1 MSTGTTESA
10 AAPFIFFDLQVIGT
24 ERLTPTMLR
33 VTLGGGGMRGFASGG
48 RDQRVKLFLPHPH
61 QDAPRVPAA
70 AGDSWFAA
78 WREMDPAERG
88 IMRSYTVRRQRPGL
102 LEVDFALHG
111 DGGPATRW
119 AAAAR
124 PGDRVAV
131 LGPTAADNAGV
142 DFRPPPSADWVLIA
156 GDETALPA
164 IGGILEALPSGLP
177 ARAWVEVPCRA
188 DADGYD
194 LPAGAEV
201 TWLVRD
207 AGGGLATALPAAS
220 FPPGTPYA
228 WLAGE
233 AKTTRTLRRHLVNDR
248 GLDRRAICF
257 TGYWRRGAA
266 EEDLL
271 AEVLAGGTPH
281 TEE

>member
-1 MSTGTTESA
+1 MTTGNTTS
-10 AAPFIFFDLQVIGT
+10 AAPFVFFGLQVEGS

-33 VTLGGGGMRGFASGG
+33 VTLRGADLDGFASGG
-48 RDQRVKLFLPHPH
+48 HDQRIKLFLPHPH
-61 QDAPRVPAA
+61 QDAPLVPDR
-70 AGDSWFAA
+70 AGDAWFAE
-78 WREMDPAERG
+78 WRALDPAERG
-88 IMRSYTVRRQRPGL
+88 IMRTYTARRQRPGA

-111 DGGPATRW
+111 DSGPATRW
-119 AAAAR
+119 AATAR

-131 LGPTAADNAGV
+131 LGPTDPDNAAV
-142 DFRPPPSADWVLIA
+142 DFRPPPSADRVLLA
-156 GDETALPA
+156 GDESALPA
-164 IGGILEALPSGLP
+164 IGGILEALPDRT
-177 ARAWVEVPCRA
+177 RAKAWIEVPCQA

-194 LPAGAEV
+194 LPDGADI

-207 AGGGLATALPAAS
+207 KGRSLLTALPTAE
-220 FPPGTPYA
+220 FPYGNLYA

-233 AKTTRTLRRHLVNDR
+233 AKTIRTLRRHLVNER
-248 GLDRRAICF
+248 GLDRKAISF

-271 AEVLAGGTPH
+271 AEVLAGTTPH

>member
-1 MSTGTTESA
+1 VSTGTTTA
-10 AAPFIFFDLQVIGT
+10 AAPFQFFDLQVVGT
-24 ERLTPTMLR
+24 ERLSPTMVR
-33 VTLGGGGMRGFASGG
+33 VTLGGEGIAGFASGG

-61 QDAPRVPAA
+61 QDAPLVPAE
-70 AGDSWFAA
+70 AGDDWFAA
-78 WREMDPAERG
+78 WRAMDPAERG

-111 DGGPATRW
+111 DR
-119 AAAAR
+119 
-124 PGDRVAV
+124 
-131 LGPTAADNAGV
+131 GPTDADNAGV
-142 DFRPPPSADWVLIA
+142 DFRPPPAAEWVLIA

-164 IGGILEALPSGLP
+164 IGGILEALPDGLP
-177 ARAWVEVPCRA
+177 AKAWIEVPCQA

-194 LPAGAEV
+194 LPAGADI

-207 AGGGLATALPAAS
+207 AGGSLATALPAAE
-220 FPPGTPYA
+220 FPAGVPYA

-233 AKTTRTLRRHLVNDR
+233 AKTTRTLRRHLVNER
-248 GLDRRAICF
+248 GLDRGSVSF

>member
-1 MSTGTTESA
+1 MSTGTTT
-10 AAPFIFFDLQVIGT
+10 AAPFRFFDLEVVAT
-24 ERLTPTMLR
+24 ERLSPTMLR
-33 VTLGGGGMRGFASGG
+33 VTLGGAGIAGFASGG

-61 QDAPRVPAA
+61 QDAPLVPAE
-70 AGDSWFAA
+70 AGDDWFAA
-78 WREMDPAERG
+78 WRAMDPAERG

-102 LEVDFALHG
+102 LDVDFALHG
-111 DGGPATRW
+111 DRGPASRW

-124 PGDRVAV
+124 PGDRIAL
-131 LGPTAADNAGV
+131 LGPTDADNAGV
-142 DFRPPPSADWVLIA
+142 DFRPPPAAEWVLIA

-164 IGGILEALPSGLP
+164 IGGILEALPDGLP
-177 ARAWVEVPCRA
+177 AKAWIEVPCQA

-194 LPAGAEV
+194 LPARADI

-207 AGGGLATALPAAS
+207 AGGSLAAALPAAA
-220 FPPGTPYA
+220 FPAGVPYA

-233 AKTTRTLRRHLVNDR
+233 AKTTRTLRRHLVNER
-248 GLDRRAICF
+248 GLDRRSISF

>member
-1 MSTGTTESA
+1 MSTGTTTA
-10 AAPFIFFDLQVIGT
+10 AAPFLFFDLEVAGT
-24 ERLTPTMLR
+24 RRLSPTMLR
-33 VTLGGGGMRGFASGG
+33 VALGGDGIDGFASGG

-61 QDAPRVPAA
+61 QDAPLVPVE
-70 AGDSWFAA
+70 AGGDWFAA
-78 WREMDPAERG
+78 WRAMDPAERG
-88 IMRSYTVRRQRPGL
+88 IMRSYTVRRQRPDAV
-102 LEVDFALHG
+102 EIDFALHG
-111 DGGPATRW
+111 DGGPASRW

-124 PGDRVAV
+124 PGDRIAV
-131 LGPTAADNAGV
+131 LGPTSADNPGV
-142 DFRPPPSADWVLIA
+142 DFRPPPDTDHVLLA

-164 IGGILEALPSGLP
+164 IGGILEALPDGLP
-177 ARAWVEVPCRA
+177 AKAWIEVPCRA

-194 LPAGAEV
+194 LPADADV

-207 AGGGLATALPAAS
+207 AGERLTTALPAADL
-220 FPPGTPYA
+220 PAGKAYA

-233 AKTTRTLRRHLVNDR
+233 ARTVRTLRRHLVNER
-248 GLDRRAICF
+248 GLDRRSVSF

-271 AEVLAGGTPH
+271 AEVLAGGNPH